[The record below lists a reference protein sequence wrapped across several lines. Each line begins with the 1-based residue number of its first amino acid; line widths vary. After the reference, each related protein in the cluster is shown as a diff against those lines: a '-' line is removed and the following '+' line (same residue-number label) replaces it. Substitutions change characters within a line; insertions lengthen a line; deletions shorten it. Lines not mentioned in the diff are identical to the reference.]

1 MRKSGKLSKQVEN
14 EFFPSPIV
22 SGTVAHRGLP
32 RNYAGGFRPW
42 NLFVVYRRSPGIL
55 NRRSSRFSPRWRSRR
70 STMISS
76 TITRT
81 IKIPISTVSPLS
93 HGQKSF
99 TSERRVF
106 SLLSFS
112 LSLSLSILD
121 ISPKIRVY
129 KRFFRGLHAWR
140 VIIFD
145 GKNCGFWKN
154 YCWEKFRTDN
164 GYLGEFIWGG

>member
-22 SGTVAHRGLP
+22 SGTVVHRELP

-76 TITRT
+76 TITCT

-99 TSERRVF
+99 TSECCCSCRIF
-106 SLLSFS
+106 DIFCFFLSFS
-112 LSLSLSILD
+112 FLSLSLSFSILD
-121 ISPKIRVY
+121 IS
-129 KRFFRGLHAWR
+129 
-140 VIIFD
+140 
-145 GKNCGFWKN
+145 
-154 YCWEKFRTDN
+154 
-164 GYLGEFIWGG
+164 